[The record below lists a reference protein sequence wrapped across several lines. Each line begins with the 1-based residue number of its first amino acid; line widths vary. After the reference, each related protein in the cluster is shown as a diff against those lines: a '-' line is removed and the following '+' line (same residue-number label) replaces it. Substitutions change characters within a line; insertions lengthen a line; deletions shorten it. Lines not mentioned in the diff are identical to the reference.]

1 MLPSGIIRIKKQRKH
16 DNIRIKDG
24 SLLLDYTLNFNIM
37 GDGKFFFNLSCSKDL
52 CCASLFLPP
61 KSFLDILG
69 KA

>member
-1 MLPSGIIRIKKQRKH
+1 MTTLESRMAICYWTHKAFHSILTLWEL
-16 DNIRIKDG
+16 G
-24 SLLLDYTLNFNIM
+24 SFFLNP
-37 GDGKFFFNLSCSKDL
+37 SCSKDL